1 MTAHDTLAPRPAGL
15 AGHVRRANA
24 LGDLIP
30 GDVVALAARVFPAVV
45 FWQSGRTK
53 VEGLTIKDST
63 WFLFQDLYALPLI
76 PPAWAAVMATVAEH
90 VLPVLLVLG
99 LLSRLSAAGLL
110 AMTAVIQIFVR
121 APTRASQ
128 GRGEVVPLDF
138 SHNAWLVVAS
148 FAIALMAGFTGLSM
162 ARGLSRVPPGERKL
176 RVAMSAVV
184 LGGGIWS
191 MHFVAMLGLQ
201 LPIPFYYDPLV
212 TLISAL
218 LGILVVGL
226 GLILLHF
233 RRRTPATITGAGLIV
248 GIGILGMHYTGM
260 AGMQACRAEY
270 TPGGIALS
278 VTTSL
283 ALATLAV
290 WIAYGERTRRNV
302 LLGTLC
308 FATAVVALHYIA
320 IWNTRFLEAPLAE
333 FDLMIGNEALAMVV
347 TLAAFVICGA
357 FLLAGATFF
366 PDAAEAEALPA
377 AAPPPPPAPD
387 PGPGTGDA
395 GRSFRQIPYERE
407 GRTLFAEPASIAAFR
422 AEGHYTILYR
432 GAEKVFCPW
441 SISEAEKRLDGTAFV
456 RVHRSYLVNPAHVT
470 GFERRKDTG
479 VIYFDGVAALGKVP
493 VARSRL
499 TEVRDLLGL

>member
-1 MTAHDTLAPRPAGL
+1 M
-15 AGHVRRANA
+15 
-24 LGDLIP
+24 
-30 GDVVALAARVFPAVV
+30 
-45 FWQSGRTK
+45 
-53 VEGLTIKDST
+53 
-63 WFLFQDLYALPLI
+63 
-76 PPAWAAVMATVAEH
+76 
-90 VLPVLLVLG
+90 
-99 LLSRLSAAGLL
+99 
-110 AMTAVIQIFVR
+110 
-121 APTRASQ
+121 
-128 GRGEVVPLDF
+128 PLDY
-138 SHNAWLVVAS
+138 SHNPWLVIAS

-162 ARGLSRVPPGERKL
+162 ARGLSRVPEGERKL
-176 RVAMSAVV
+176 RVALSAIV

-212 TLISAL
+212 TLMSAL

-226 GLILLHF
+226 GLIVLHF
-233 RRRTPATITGAGLIV
+233 RRRTPATITAAGLIV
-248 GIGILGMHYTGM
+248 GTGILGMHYTGM

-270 TPGGIALS
+270 TAGGIALA

-320 IWNTRFLEAPLAE
+320 IWNTRFLEAPLPD
-333 FDLMIGNEALAMVV
+333 FTLMIGNEALAMVV

-366 PDAAEAEALPA
+366 PETAEAEVAA
-377 AAPPPPPAPD
+377 AAPAPPPAPVAAPPA
-387 PGPGTGDA
+387 PGPEPARG
-395 GRSFRQIPYERE
+395 FRQVPYERE

-432 GAEKVFCPW
+432 GAERVFCPW
-441 SISEAEKRLDGTAFV
+441 SISEAEKRLEGTEFV

-479 VIYFDGVAALGKVP
+479 VIYFDGVSSLGKVP
-493 VARSRL
+493 VSRSRL
-499 TEVRDLLGL
+499 SEVRDLLGL

>member
-1 MTAHDTLAPRPAGL
+1 
-15 AGHVRRANA
+15 
-24 LGDLIP
+24 
-30 GDVVALAARVFPAVV
+30 VALDYSHNP
-45 FWQSGRTK
+45 W
-53 VEGLTIKDST
+53 
-63 WFLFQDLYALPLI
+63 
-76 PPAWAAVMATVAEH
+76 
-90 VLPVLLVLG
+90 LVL
-99 LLSRLSAAGLL
+99 
-110 AMTAVIQIFVR
+110 
-121 APTRASQ
+121 
-128 GRGEVVPLDF
+128 
-138 SHNAWLVVAS
+138 AS

-162 ARGLSRVPPGERKL
+162 ARGLSRVPEGQRKL
-176 RVAMSAVV
+176 RVAMAAVV

-201 LPIPFYYDPLV
+201 LPILFYYDPLV

-226 GLILLHF
+226 GLIILHF
-233 RRRTPATITGAGLIV
+233 RRRTPARITAAGFVV
-248 GIGILGMHYTGM
+248 GTGILGMHYTGM
-260 AGMQACRAEY
+260 AGMRACVAEY
-270 TPGGIALS
+270 TAAGIFVA

-290 WIAYGERTRRNV
+290 WIAYWERTRRNV

-308 FATAVVALHYIA
+308 FALAVVALHYIA
-320 IWNTRFLEAPLAE
+320 IWNTSFLETSLPE
-333 FDLMIGNEALAMVV
+333 FDLILGNEALAIVV

-366 PDAAEAEALPA
+366 PEATDGAVAAQAQ
-377 AAPPPPPAPD
+377 APVPMPPD
-387 PGPGTGDA
+387 PVIETPEPP
-395 GRSFRQIPYERE
+395 RRVQPVPYERD

-432 GAEKVFCPW
+432 GSERVFCPW
-441 SISEAEKRLDGTAFV
+441 SISEAERRLDGTDFL

-479 VIYFDGVAALGKVP
+479 VVFFEGVAALGKVP
-493 VARSRL
+493 VSRSRL

>member
-1 MTAHDTLAPRPAGL
+1 M
-15 AGHVRRANA
+15 
-24 LGDLIP
+24 
-30 GDVVALAARVFPAVV
+30 
-45 FWQSGRTK
+45 
-53 VEGLTIKDST
+53 
-63 WFLFQDLYALPLI
+63 
-76 PPAWAAVMATVAEH
+76 
-90 VLPVLLVLG
+90 
-99 LLSRLSAAGLL
+99 
-110 AMTAVIQIFVR
+110 
-121 APTRASQ
+121 
-128 GRGEVVPLDF
+128 PLDY
-138 SHNAWLVVAS
+138 SHNLWLVIAS

-162 ARGLSRVPPGERKL
+162 ARGLSHVPLAQRKM

-226 GLILLHF
+226 GLIVLHF
-233 RRRTPATITGAGLIV
+233 RRRTPATITAAGLIV
-248 GIGILGMHYTGM
+248 GTGILGMHYTGM

-270 TPGGIALS
+270 TAGGIGLA

-283 ALATLAV
+283 VLATLAV

-320 IWNTRFLEAPLAE
+320 IWNTRFLEAPLPE
-333 FDLMIGNEALAMVV
+333 FDLILGNEALAMVV

-366 PDAAEAEALPA
+366 PETAEAAPLPTA
-377 AAPPPPPAPD
+377 APEAPPPSPAPAA
-387 PGPGTGDA
+387 PEPAQG
-395 GRSFRQIPYERE
+395 FRQIPYERE
-407 GRTLFAEPASIAAFR
+407 GRTLFAEPASVAAFR

-432 GAEKVFCPW
+432 GAERVFCPW
-441 SISEAEKRLDGTAFV
+441 SISEAEKRLEGTHFV
-456 RVHRSYLVNPAHVT
+456 RVHRSYLVNPDHVT
-470 GFERRKDTG
+470 GFERRKDSG

-493 VARSRL
+493 VSRSRL

>member
-1 MTAHDTLAPRPAGL
+1 
-15 AGHVRRANA
+15 
-24 LGDLIP
+24 
-30 GDVVALAARVFPAVV
+30 VAL
-45 FWQSGRTK
+45 
-53 VEGLTIKDST
+53 D
-63 WFLFQDLYALPLI
+63 YA
-76 PPAWAAVMATVAEH
+76 
-90 VLPVLLVLG
+90 
-99 LLSRLSAAGLL
+99 
-110 AMTAVIQIFVR
+110 
-121 APTRASQ
+121 
-128 GRGEVVPLDF
+128 
-138 SHNAWLVVAS
+138 HNPWLVIAS

-162 ARGLSRVPPGERKL
+162 ARGLSKVPPAQRKV
-176 RVAMSAVV
+176 RVAMAALA

-201 LPIPFYYDPLV
+201 LPIPFFYDPLV

-226 GLILLHF
+226 GLIVLHF
-233 RRRTPATITGAGLIV
+233 RRRTPTTITLAGLIV
-248 GIGILGMHYTGM
+248 GTGILGMHYTGM

-270 TPGGIALS
+270 TAGGILLA

-320 IWNTRFLEAPLAE
+320 IWNTTFIEVPLPD
-333 FDLMIGNEALAMVV
+333 FTLRLGNEALAMVV

-366 PDAAEAEALPA
+366 PDSAEPAAASAAEATPL
-377 AAPPPPPAPD
+377 APPSLPPAQEAAEP
-387 PGPGTGDA
+387 A
-395 GRSFRQIPYERE
+395 RAFRIPYERE
-407 GRTLFAEPASIAAFR
+407 GRTLFAEPASIAAIR

-441 SISEAEKRLDGTAFV
+441 SISEAQKRLEGSEFV
-456 RVHRSYLVNPAHVT
+456 RVHRSYLVNPALVT
-470 GFERRKDTG
+470 GFERAKDTG
-479 VIYFDGVAALGKVP
+479 VIYFDGTPSLGKVP

>member
-1 MTAHDTLAPRPAGL
+1 
-15 AGHVRRANA
+15 
-24 LGDLIP
+24 
-30 GDVVALAARVFPAVV
+30 VAL
-45 FWQSGRTK
+45 
-53 VEGLTIKDST
+53 D
-63 WFLFQDLYALPLI
+63 Y
-76 PPAWAAVMATVAEH
+76 
-90 VLPVLLVLG
+90 
-99 LLSRLSAAGLL
+99 
-110 AMTAVIQIFVR
+110 
-121 APTRASQ
+121 
-128 GRGEVVPLDF
+128 
-138 SHNAWLVVAS
+138 SHNVWLVVAS
-148 FAIALMAGFTGLSM
+148 FAIALMAGFTGLSI
-162 ARGLSRVPPGERKL
+162 ARGLSRVPPAQRKL
-176 RVAMSAVV
+176 RVAISAIV

-201 LPIPFYYDPLV
+201 LPIPFFYDPLV

-226 GLILLHF
+226 GLIVLHF
-233 RRRTPATITGAGLIV
+233 RRRTPATITAAGLIV
-248 GIGILGMHYTGM
+248 GTGILGMHYTGM

-270 TPGGIALS
+270 TAGGIALS

-283 ALATLAV
+283 VLATLAV

-320 IWNTRFLEAPLAE
+320 IWNTRFLEVALPDFTLT
-333 FDLMIGNEALAMVV
+333 IGNEAMAMVV

-366 PDAAEAEALPA
+366 PDAAEPEAVP
-377 AAPPPPPAPD
+377 AAPPPAPEAPEPARP
-387 PGPGTGDA
+387 
-395 GRSFRQIPYERE
+395 FRQIPFERE

-432 GAEKVFCPW
+432 GSEKVFCPW
-441 SISEAEKRLDGTAFV
+441 SISEAEKRLDGTDFV

-493 VARSRL
+493 VSRSRL

>member
-1 MTAHDTLAPRPAGL
+1 
-15 AGHVRRANA
+15 
-24 LGDLIP
+24 
-30 GDVVALAARVFPAVV
+30 VA
-45 FWQSGRTK
+45 
-53 VEGLTIKDST
+53 
-63 WFLFQDLYALPLI
+63 
-76 PPAWAAVMATVAEH
+76 
-90 VLPVLLVLG
+90 
-99 LLSRLSAAGLL
+99 
-110 AMTAVIQIFVR
+110 
-121 APTRASQ
+121 
-128 GRGEVVPLDF
+128 LDF
-138 SHNAWLVVAS
+138 SHNPWLVLAS

-162 ARGLSRVPPGERKL
+162 ARGLSRVPEGQRKL
-176 RVAMSAVV
+176 RVAMAAVV

-201 LPIPFYYDPLV
+201 LPILFYYDPLV

-226 GLILLHF
+226 GLIILHF
-233 RRRTPATITGAGLIV
+233 RRRTPARITAAGLVV
-248 GIGILGMHYTGM
+248 GTGILGMHYTGM
-260 AGMQACRAEY
+260 AGMRACVAEY
-270 TPGGIALS
+270 TPGGIFVA

-290 WIAYGERTRRNV
+290 WIAYWERTRRNV

-308 FATAVVALHYIA
+308 FALAVVALHYIA
-320 IWNTRFLEAPLAE
+320 IWNTSFLETSLPE
-333 FDLMIGNEALAMVV
+333 FDLILGNEALAIVV

-366 PDAAEAEALPA
+366 PETFPETADGAV
-377 AAPPPPPAPD
+377 AAPALAPVPMPPD
-387 PGPGTGDA
+387 PVIETPEPP
-395 GRSFRQIPYERE
+395 RRVQPVPYERD

-432 GAEKVFCPW
+432 GSERVFCPW
-441 SISEAEKRLDGTAFV
+441 SISEAERRLDGTDFL

-479 VIYFDGVAALGKVP
+479 VVFFEGVAALGKVP
-493 VARSRL
+493 VSRSRL

>member
-1 MTAHDTLAPRPAGL
+1 
-15 AGHVRRANA
+15 
-24 LGDLIP
+24 
-30 GDVVALAARVFPAVV
+30 
-45 FWQSGRTK
+45 
-53 VEGLTIKDST
+53 
-63 WFLFQDLYALPLI
+63 
-76 PPAWAAVMATVAEH
+76 
-90 VLPVLLVLG
+90 
-99 LLSRLSAAGLL
+99 
-110 AMTAVIQIFVR
+110 
-121 APTRASQ
+121 
-128 GRGEVVPLDF
+128 VPLEF
-138 SHNAWLVVAS
+138 SHNGWLVLAS

-162 ARGLSRVPPGERKL
+162 ARGLSHVPPGERKL
-176 RVAMSAVV
+176 RVALAALV

-201 LPIPFYYDPLV
+201 LPIPFFYDPLV

-226 GLILLHF
+226 GLIVLHF
-233 RRRTPATITGAGLIV
+233 RRRTPATITAAGLIV
-248 GIGILGMHYTGM
+248 GTGILGMHYTGM

-270 TPGGIALS
+270 TAGGVALS

-320 IWNTRFLEAPLAE
+320 IWNTRFLEAPLPD
-333 FDLMIGNEALAMVV
+333 FDLLLSNEALAMVV

-366 PDAAEAEALPA
+366 PEAVETAAI
-377 AAPPPPPAPD
+377 AAPPAPSTPDPVPAP
-387 PGPGTGDA
+387 A
-395 GRSFRQIPYERE
+395 FRQIPYERE

-479 VIYFDGVAALGKVP
+479 VIYFDGVAALGRVP

>member
-1 MTAHDTLAPRPAGL
+1 
-15 AGHVRRANA
+15 
-24 LGDLIP
+24 
-30 GDVVALAARVFPAVV
+30 
-45 FWQSGRTK
+45 
-53 VEGLTIKDST
+53 
-63 WFLFQDLYALPLI
+63 
-76 PPAWAAVMATVAEH
+76 
-90 VLPVLLVLG
+90 
-99 LLSRLSAAGLL
+99 
-110 AMTAVIQIFVR
+110 
-121 APTRASQ
+121 
-128 GRGEVVPLDF
+128 VPLDF
-138 SHNAWLVVAS
+138 SHNAWLVLAS

-162 ARGLSRVPPGERKL
+162 ARGLSHVPPGARKL
-176 RVAMSAVV
+176 RVAMAALV

-201 LPIPFYYDPLV
+201 LPIPFFYDPLV

-226 GLILLHF
+226 GLIVLHF
-233 RRRTPATITGAGLIV
+233 RRRTPATITAAGLIL
-248 GIGILGMHYTGM
+248 GTGILGMHYTGM

-270 TPGGIALS
+270 TAGGIALS

-320 IWNTRFLEAPLAE
+320 IWNTRFLEAPLPD
-333 FDLMIGNEALAMVV
+333 FDLLLSNEALAMVV
-347 TLAAFVICGA
+347 TLAAFAICGA

-366 PDAAEAEALPA
+366 PETEAVAAPA
-377 AAPPPPPAPD
+377 TPPPPTPETPAPV
-387 PGPGTGDA
+387 
-395 GRSFRQIPYERE
+395 FRQIPYERE

-479 VIYFDGVAALGKVP
+479 VIFFGETAALGKVP

>member
-1 MTAHDTLAPRPAGL
+1 
-15 AGHVRRANA
+15 
-24 LGDLIP
+24 
-30 GDVVALAARVFPAVV
+30 
-45 FWQSGRTK
+45 
-53 VEGLTIKDST
+53 
-63 WFLFQDLYALPLI
+63 
-76 PPAWAAVMATVAEH
+76 
-90 VLPVLLVLG
+90 
-99 LLSRLSAAGLL
+99 
-110 AMTAVIQIFVR
+110 
-121 APTRASQ
+121 
-128 GRGEVVPLDF
+128 VPLDY
-138 SHNAWLVVAS
+138 SHNPWLVIAS

-162 ARGLSRVPPGERKL
+162 ARGLSRVPLAQRKV

-226 GLILLHF
+226 GLIVLHF
-233 RRRTPATITGAGLIV
+233 RRRTPATITAAGLIV
-248 GIGILGMHYTGM
+248 GTGILGMHYTGM

-270 TPGGIALS
+270 TAGGIVLA

-283 ALATLAV
+283 VLATLAV

-308 FATAVVALHYIA
+308 FATAVVSLHYIA
-320 IWNTRFLEAPLAE
+320 IWNTRFLEAPLPD
-333 FDLMIGNEALAMVV
+333 FDLILGNEALAMVV

-366 PDAAEAEALPA
+366 PEVAEAEPSPA
-377 AAPPPPPAPD
+377 VPAPVPSPPPALAPAA
-387 PGPGTGDA
+387 PEPA
-395 GRSFRQIPYERE
+395 QAFRQIPYERE

-441 SISEAEKRLDGTAFV
+441 SISEAEKRLEGTEFV
-456 RVHRSYLVNPAHVT
+456 RVHRSYLVNPGHVT
-470 GFERRKDTG
+470 GFERRKDSG

-493 VARSRL
+493 VSRSRL
-499 TEVRDLLGL
+499 SEVRDLLGL

>member
-1 MTAHDTLAPRPAGL
+1 
-15 AGHVRRANA
+15 
-24 LGDLIP
+24 
-30 GDVVALAARVFPAVV
+30 
-45 FWQSGRTK
+45 
-53 VEGLTIKDST
+53 VE
-63 WFLFQDLYALPLI
+63 
-76 PPAWAAVMATVAEH
+76 
-90 VLPVLLVLG
+90 
-99 LLSRLSAAGLL
+99 
-110 AMTAVIQIFVR
+110 
-121 APTRASQ
+121 
-128 GRGEVVPLDF
+128 LDY

-162 ARGLSRVPPGERKL
+162 ARGLSRVPPGQRKL

-201 LPIPFYYDPLV
+201 LPILFFYDPLV
-212 TLISAL
+212 TLASAL

-226 GLILLHF
+226 SLIILHF
-233 RRRTPATITGAGLIV
+233 RRRTPARITLAGLIL
-248 GIGILGMHYTGM
+248 GAGILAMHYTGM

-270 TPGGIALS
+270 APGGIVLS

-283 ALATLAV
+283 VLASLAV

-320 IWNTRFLEAPLAE
+320 VMNTRFFETPLPD
-333 FDLMIGNEALAMVV
+333 FSLIVGNEVLAIVV

-366 PDAAEAEALPA
+366 PEAGEAEA
-377 AAPPPPPAPD
+377 APDARAPSPRPAPRTAPAIVPQAPD
-387 PGPGTGDA
+387 VA
-395 GRSFRQIPYERE
+395 RALRQVPYERE
-407 GRTLFAEPASIAAFR
+407 GRTLFAELATIAAIR

-432 GAEKVFCPW
+432 GSERVFCPW
-441 SISEAEKRLDGTAFV
+441 SISEAEERLGGTEFL

-470 GFERRKDTG
+470 GFERRKDSG
-479 VIYFDGVAALGKVP
+479 VIYFETVAALGKVP
-493 VARSRL
+493 VSRARL
-499 TEVRDLLGL
+499 TEVREVLGL

>member
-1 MTAHDTLAPRPAGL
+1 M
-15 AGHVRRANA
+15 A
-24 LGDLIP
+24 LD
-30 GDVVALAARVFPAVV
+30 
-45 FWQSGRTK
+45 
-53 VEGLTIKDST
+53 
-63 WFLFQDLYALPLI
+63 Y
-76 PPAWAAVMATVAEH
+76 
-90 VLPVLLVLG
+90 
-99 LLSRLSAAGLL
+99 
-110 AMTAVIQIFVR
+110 
-121 APTRASQ
+121 
-128 GRGEVVPLDF
+128 
-138 SHNAWLVVAS
+138 SHNPWLMLAS

-162 ARGLSRVPPGERKL
+162 ARGLSHVPPGQRKL
-176 RVAMSAVV
+176 RVAMAAIV

-201 LPIPFYYDPLV
+201 LPIPFFYDPLV

-226 GLILLHF
+226 GLIVLHF
-233 RRRTPATITGAGLIV
+233 RRRTPATITAAGLIV
-248 GIGILGMHYTGM
+248 GTGILGMHYTGM

-302 LLGTLC
+302 VLGTLC

-320 IWNTRFLEAPLAE
+320 IWNTRFLEAPLPD
-333 FDLMIGNEALAMVV
+333 FTLRLGNEALAMVV
-347 TLAAFVICGA
+347 TLAAFAICGA

-366 PDAAEAEALPA
+366 PEAETETAGTDLPAPPPPA
-377 AAPPPPPAPD
+377 AAPAPEAVPA
-387 PGPGTGDA
+387 
-395 GRSFRQIPYERE
+395 FRQIPYERE

-456 RVHRSYLVNPAHVT
+456 RVHRSYLVNPTHVT

-479 VIYFDGVAALGKVP
+479 VIYLDGVAALGKVP